1 MHKTITILLSC
12 IFSLGLSAQKG
23 RIEGRVFHVKTN
35 TPAEYATILIQGT
48 DIGVVSDSTG
58 RFSFV
63 NVDPGFIRLVVSSVG
78 FKSVVSPE
86 IQVQGNQMAFID
98 IPLNEDD
105 IVLREI
111 TVTPKVDARRI
122 ESPVSSFYV
131 GVQQIEKSAGVNRDV
146 SKVLQTLPGVGAMD
160 PNRNDLIVRGGGPS
174 ENVFYL
180 DGIEI
185 PVINHFATQG
195 SSGGAIGVI
204 NPDFVREIDF
214 YTGAFPANRGNALSS
229 VMEIRQKNGSKD
241 RVHTKLSVGASD
253 AALTLDGPLGPK
265 STFIVSARQSYLQLL
280 FKAIGLPFLPTY
292 NDFQVK
298 YRYEIDPKNVIS
310 FIGIGSIDNL
320 VLNKELQ
327 QTGTET
333 QKYLLSYLPVY
344 EQWNYTVG
352 AVYRHFSDN
361 HLDTWVLS
369 RNMLRNKNY
378 KFEDNDEAKSKTAD
392 YQSDESENKLRF
404 ERDFRSLPVQL
415 KMGAGVRYSHYTNDT
430 YRRVFTDGR
439 ITDIRYNTTLNLFGY
454 QLFAQ
459 VSDDYL
465 DERLQL
471 SFGINM
477 AGNNFNRN
485 MANPLNQLSPRLSV
499 SYSLSD
505 KWDISAN
512 TGRYTAQPAYTTMGY
527 KNPEGQYANRNENV
541 KYIASNHAV
550 IGFEYRPHEKMRLT
564 IESFYKQYHRY
575 PLSVKDGLS
584 IASKGADY
592 GQVGDEEIIS
602 VGKGRAYG
610 IEVLYKIIDWKR
622 LNLTSTYTWFRSEFT
637 DQEFVYRPSSWDTRH
652 LLNLI
657 AGYRFEKN
665 WNVAAR
671 WRYVGGAPYSPI
683 DHELSTNREAWN
695 VTNQAYTDYSRFN
708 SLRLKDSHQLDLRV
722 DKEFYF
728 NRWLLNLYVDVQNV
742 YNFQSER
749 PPIYINTDKQGAV
762 IPDAGGDPSKQGLRI
777 LENTTGTILPTIGLI
792 IKI

>member
-742 YNFQSER
+742 YNFQNER
-749 PPIYINTDKQGAV
+749 PSIYINTDKEGAI

>member
-86 IQVQGNQMAFID
+86 IQVQGNQIAFID

-204 NPDFVREIDF
+204 NPDFIREIDF

-695 VTNQAYTDYSRFN
+695 ITNQAYTDYSRFN

-742 YNFQSER
+742 YNFQNER
-749 PPIYINTDKQGAV
+749 PPIYINTDKEGAV